1 MNSQHGILL
10 HVYSSCNVKLNILGV
25 SLLLKQ
31 KNNYA
36 FMMSGCLLYSPP
48 DERQNYIQMFFSLNE
63 EKLSDIIILE
73 NILVWYNHVL
83 CLKKDG

>member
-1 MNSQHGILL
+1 
-10 HVYSSCNVKLNILGV
+10 
-25 SLLLKQ
+25 
-31 KNNYA
+31 
-36 FMMSGCLLYSPP
+36 MMSGCLLYSPP

-83 CLKKDG
+83 CLKKMGDFMISGFSST

>member
-1 MNSQHGILL
+1 
-10 HVYSSCNVKLNILGV
+10 
-25 SLLLKQ
+25 
-31 KNNYA
+31 
-36 FMMSGCLLYSPP
+36 MMSGCLLYSPP
-48 DERQNYIQMFFSLNE
+48 DERQNYIQRFFSLNE